1 MASWVGM
8 QVLALGTERSG
19 TTSLS
24 ETLAR
29 LYRVNGLSTEVF
41 HQVDEP
47 ALSKLACRFLSGE
60 DVGKEVKEIISNWKQ
75 VAGVGTAIVH
85 LLPYVAEFFG
95 PNLKII
101 HLKRNRND
109 CVNSLVAHAHLRP
122 NIFPDYVD
130 ADCNVENCPPTAVT
144 AGEMSPSEWSALS
157 IHERMAWRYDD
168 IHRTIEKYKALFSDL
183 ITVQTEE
190 LSSEKTIRKISEYIN
205 PEWNV
210 FVQASHLNRTNMIN
224 YLDLSRSQ
232 AMKFDNLFRQFD
244 WNRAANDP
252 IYACCFFPNRILD
265 LIEQNPPKSEEEQK
279 VVGAYMKAFVG
290 LASRIVRV
298 LQ

>member
-1 MASWVGM
+1 M

-24 ETLAR
+24 ETLGR
-29 LYRVNGLSTEVF
+29 LYRVNGLSAEVF

-60 DVGKEVKEIISNWKQ
+60 DVGKEVKDILSNWKQ
-75 VAGVGTAIVH
+75 VAGVGTAVVH

-122 NIFPDYVD
+122 EVFPDYVD
-130 ADCNVENCPPTAVT
+130 VDCDVENCPPTAVT
-144 AGEMSPSEWSALS
+144 VGEMSPSEWSSLS

-168 IHRTIEKYKALFSDL
+168 VHRTIEKYKASFSDS

-190 LSSEKTIRKISEYIN
+190 LNSEKTIRKISEYIN
-205 PEWNV
+205 PEWHNLI
-210 FVQASHLNRTNMIN
+210 QASHLNRTNMIN
-224 YLDLSRSQ
+224 YLDLSKNQ
-232 AMKFDNLFRQFD
+232 AMKFDNLFREYD

-252 IYACCFFPNRILD
+252 IYACCFFPNQILD
-265 LIEQNPPKSEEEQK
+265 LIEQNPPRNEAEQK
-279 VVGAYMKAFVG
+279 AIGAYMKAFVG
-290 LASRIVRV
+290 LANKIVRV
-298 LQ
+298 FQ